1 MRDGEI
7 IQIPK
12 REIVVGDLLYLE
24 TGEEIPADAE
34 LLEAV
39 TLSVDESTLTGEP
52 MTIKSVH
59 PDDQDSEA
67 TYPTNIYV
75 VARPSSRDMPS
86 VAYRS
91 SEMLP
96 NRGRSSKVSR

>member
-7 IQIPK
+7 TQIPK

-39 TLSVDESTLTGEP
+39 TLSVDEINP
-52 MTIKSVH
+52 H
-59 PDDQDSEA
+59 WRADDDQER
-67 TYPTNIYV
+67 TP
-75 VARPSSRDMPS
+75 
-86 VAYRS
+86 
-91 SEMLP
+91 
-96 NRGRSSKVSR
+96 